1 MKRFIGLLSDEDA
14 ELLERYASNALRI
27 LEFGMG
33 GSTHIFAQ
41 CLSAGASLTSV
52 ETDARWIARV
62 RADLARLGFAG
73 DRRITLMD
81 HDTWRGQRDRAGRST
96 APEAHFDL
104 VFIDG
109 AADLRRPFAMDAWC
123 RIAPGGFL
131 LVHDTRNL
139 RVPRDLDTVLHL
151 ARTNLYEVDELRLN
165 EKWADRPSNLSAL
178 RRKTAQPWVDWT
190 KASDKPQWRFGRG
203 EVPEDFWRGR

>member
-14 ELLERYASNALRI
+14 ELLERYASNAPRI

-41 CLSAGASLTSV
+41 CLGASGSLTSV
-52 ETDARWIARV
+52 ETDARWITRV
-62 RADLARLGFAG
+62 HGDLAKLGFGG

-81 HDTWRGQRDRAGRST
+81 HDAWRSRRDTMR
-96 APEAHFDL
+96 PFDL
-104 VFIDG
+104 VFVDG
-109 AADLRRPFAMDAWC
+109 AADLRRPFAVDAW
-123 RIAPGGFL
+123 RRLAPGGFL

-139 RVPRDLDTVLHL
+139 RVPRDLETVLHL

-165 EKWADRPSNLSAL
+165 EKWGDRPSNLSAL
-178 RRKTAQPWVDWT
+178 RRKIAEPWVDWT

-203 EVPEDFWRGR
+203 NVPDDFWRER